1 MNGGHG
7 WPRQSPAADTVA
19 TSVSIPHTQPAVW
32 PASTPPRLAAS
43 IRPLGAGAGIVA
55 GSVCLLGL
63 PDDTGVAMNNGRVGA
78 RGGPAAFRG
87 ALARYGV
94 SNPAPREGATRAAG
108 ALAAVFDAGDVVPG
122 GTLDETHG
130 RVTAAARA
138 VVERGLL
145 PVAIGGGHDL
155 TFAFVRGVIEAH
167 QARGSA
173 MVPLSGAYVDAHLDV
188 RAEPGSGMP
197 FRALVERC
205 GVRSLTCI
213 GMEPLVN
220 TAEHFAW
227 FAAHGGKAV
236 SVHDAQRA
244 DAAALVPSGPGGTF
258 VSIDLDGVDAA
269 FAPGVSALNPC
280 GLDPATVSGI
290 ARAAGRSPNV
300 ACFDIMELN
309 PLFDVDG
316 RTARLAA
323 YVFLSFLAGVAER
336 GA

>member
-1 MNGGHG
+1 M
-7 WPRQSPAADTVA
+7 
-19 TSVSIPHTQPAVW
+19 HTQPAAW
-32 PASTPPRLAAS
+32 PAVAPPRLAAT
-43 IRPLGAGAGIVA
+43 IRPLGAVGSIAP
-55 GSVCLLGL
+55 GSVCLLGV

-78 RGGPAAFRG
+78 KGGPAAFRA

-94 SNPAPREGATRAAG
+94 ADCALYQAATQGSGSRP
-108 ALAAVFDAGDVVPG
+108 AVFDAGDVVPCA
-122 GTLDETHG
+122 TLDETHA
-130 RVTAAARA
+130 RVAAAARA
-138 VVERGLL
+138 LVDRGLL

-155 TFAFVRGVIEAH
+155 TFPFVRGVIEAH
-167 QARGSA
+167 EARGSST
-173 MVPLSGAYVDAHLDV
+173 VPRSGVYVDAHLDV

-227 FAAHGGKAV
+227 FASHGGKAV
-236 SVHDAQRA
+236 GVRESQRT
-244 DAAALVPSGPGGTF
+244 DAAALVPSGSSGAF
-258 VSIDLDGVDAA
+258 VSIDLDGLDAA
-269 FAPGVSALNPC
+269 FAPGVSAVNPC
-280 GLDPATVSGI
+280 GLDPGTVSGV

-309 PLFDVDG
+309 PAFDVDG

-323 YVFLSFLAGVAER
+323 YVFLSFLAGLAER